1 MRSQVKNI
9 SFAGL
14 QVSSDRSRMNPPVP
28 LMDSILAENLG
39 VDGAYRHTP
48 KRIVACGPV
57 EPDCAILKWYE
68 LAAEDEPVPDE
79 IKRLARTFLTRTS
92 LEAKGL
98 GFVILHRCGNDFY
111 FLLVSTWRGNNEI
124 WESVY
129 YKDGARMA
137 DFALFPRDGAHKST
151 FCVWELAAVSHEQK
165 AWTSFLLSPRD
176 VSAAQAWLGDTYAGP
191 A

>member
-1 MRSQVKNI
+1 
-9 SFAGL
+9 
-14 QVSSDRSRMNPPVP
+14 MNAPASP
-28 LMDSILAENLG
+28 LASILAENLG
-39 VDGAYRHTP
+39 VDRAYRHAP
-48 KRIVACGPV
+48 KRIVAGSPL
-57 EPDCAILKWYE
+57 EPDGAILKWYA
-68 LAAEDEPVPDE
+68 LAPEDKPVPDE
-79 IKRLARTFLTRTS
+79 ITRLARAYLARTT

-137 DFALFPRDGAHKST
+137 DFALFPREGAHKPT

-165 AWTSFLLSPRD
+165 AWTRFLLSPRD
-176 VSAAQAWLGDTYAGP
+176 ASAAQAWLGDTHSGP